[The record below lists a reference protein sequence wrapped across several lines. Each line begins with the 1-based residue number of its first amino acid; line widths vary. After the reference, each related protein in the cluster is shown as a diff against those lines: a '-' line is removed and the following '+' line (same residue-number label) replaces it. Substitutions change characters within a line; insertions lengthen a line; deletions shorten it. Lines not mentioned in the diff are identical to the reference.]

1 MPIYQYK
8 CTECEELLEVQ
19 QSFTEDTLTELDGCS
34 IKPGTH
40 QLKKI
45 FSSPAIAFKGDGFY
59 KNDARSNSSSSKTT
73 KPLEKST
80 ETSSSDSKPTETKPT
95 VSDTKATKSDSKK
108 TADTSSS

>member
-59 KNDARSNSSSSKTT
+59 KNDARSNSSSSKPA
-73 KPLEKST
+73 KPIEKTSD
-80 ETSSSDSKPTETKPT
+80 TSSSDSKPTDSKSAA
-95 VSDTKATKSDSKK
+95 SDTKATKSDSKK